1 MGFYV
6 LSYLCIAVFIIA
18 TGCLIY
24 RQLSFPL
31 HVRWEIYP
39 VRHETIARVAYGG
52 SYMEELNW
60 WGKKYKSSLINEL
73 KYMVP
78 EILFLRGLWKENRN
92 LWWLSFPFHFGMYL
106 MIATFALLL
115 LHAFFTLWGLPV
127 FAAGGSVS
135 ILLSGLIVV
144 TGWSGLILGNIGSMG
159 VLCKRITETE
169 LRNYSSFVDYFN
181 ILFIFLFFLSAFLT
195 CLFFDPFLAGA
206 KAYTLGLLTGGHSL
220 NSYMPGQSVSG
231 SLAIVSASLLVAYI
245 PLTHMSHMYMKYF
258 LYHDVKWDDAPNLP
272 GGKIEAAIKNNLKFK
287 PTWKAKHI
295 EADGQKSWKDIA
307 AAAPKEMK

>member
-6 LSYLCIAVFIIA
+6 LSYLCIIVLIAA

-24 RQLSFPL
+24 RQLSLPL

-39 VRHETIARVAYGG
+39 VQHEKSARLTYSG
-52 SYMEELNW
+52 SYMEKVNW
-60 WGKKYKSSLINEL
+60 WNDKYESSSINEL

-78 EILFLRGLWKENRN
+78 EILFLRGLWKENRS
-92 LWWLSFPFHFGMYL
+92 LWWVSFPFHFGLYL
-106 MIATFALLL
+106 MIATFGLLL
-115 LHAFFTLWGLPV
+115 LHACFTLCGFPA
-127 FAAGGSVS
+127 FAAGGALS
-135 ILLSGLIVV
+135 IMLSGLIFV

-159 VLCKRITETE
+159 VLYKRMTETK
-169 LRNYSSFVDYFN
+169 LRNYSSFADYFN
-181 ILFIFLFFLSAFLT
+181 VLFIFLFFLSAFIT

-220 NSYMPGQSVSG
+220 NSYIPGQSVSG

-272 GGKIEAAIKNNLKFK
+272 GGAIEATIKNNLKFK

-307 AAAPKEMK
+307 ASDSKEMK